1 MKKKIILLIMIASIL
16 NLFGCKKKVET
27 KITKPNF
34 TEETINGT
42 KDTELLEKVWNNI
55 SSKLST
61 DYEKEYESVLK
72 LSKSEQAIYIIW
84 NLEGEINNGGFNQYY
99 FNSSGQFADLVPDA
113 LKLIHAN
120 KFADLVVKAN
130 NIYKKEYKNITKHQD
145 GTLEGFSKSY
155 DDNPLNKL
163 DDEFY
168 DLYKTE
174 KLENLLIEY
183 IRQNK
188 SEFVDK

>member
-1 MKKKIILLIMIASIL
+1 MFTTILSLLGCNKKFEVKII
-16 NLFGCKKKVET
+16 
-27 KITKPNF
+27 KPSF
-34 TEETINGT
+34 TEETINNIS
-42 KDTELLEKVWNNI
+42 DNELIEKVWSNI
-55 SSKLST
+55 SSKLSR
-61 DYEKEYESVLK
+61 DYKKEYESVLK

-99 FNSSGQFADLVPDA
+99 LNSSGQFADLAPAA

-120 KFADLVVKAN
+120 KFAELVNKAN

-155 DDNPLNKL
+155 VDNPLNEL

-174 KLENLLIEY
+174 KLENLLVEY

>member
-1 MKKKIILLIMIASIL
+1 MFTSIL
-16 NLFGCKKKVET
+16 SFFSCKKKVET
-27 KITKPNF
+27 KIAKPSFTK
-34 TEETINGT
+34 ETIDKIN
-42 KDTELLEKVWNNI
+42 DTELLEKVWSNI
-55 SSKLST
+55 SSKLSS
-61 DYEKEYESVLK
+61 DYKKEYESVLK

-84 NLEGEINNGGFNQYY
+84 NLEAEINNGGFNQYY
-99 FNSSGQFADLVPDA
+99 FNSSGQFADLAPDA

-120 KFADLVVKAN
+120 KFAKLVDKAN

-174 KLENLLIEY
+174 KLENLQIEY

-188 SEFVDK
+188 NEFIDK